1 MILLILIAILE
12 TDKWVITFIIMN
24 NSDEIQKQE
33 ILNCIDSLEK
43 NIKDGLE
50 NSRSNLDKQSKK
62 YEHYKKINE
71 FCNIGFI
78 LIIGIIALLEGI
90 YGSKYDNIINGII
103 AGSVLVTMFM
113 LYIYYNPAEKA
124 TIHKNLKVI
133 YNILYKHE
141 NRIIKSLEYLKSGNS
156 QDLIKLRNELLILET
171 EIKLLYAFK
180 DVVDIL
186 YL

>member
-1 MILLILIAILE
+1 
-12 TDKWVITFIIMN
+12 MN
-24 NSDEIQKQE
+24 NSDEVQKLQ
-33 ILNCIDSLEK
+33 IFNCIDLLEK
-43 NIKDGLE
+43 NIKVGLE
-50 NSRSNLDKQSKK
+50 NSKNNLDKQSKK
-62 YEHYKKINE
+62 YGYYKKINE

-103 AGSVLVTMFM
+103 AGSILVTMFM

-124 TIHKNLKVI
+124 TIHKNLKTV

-141 NRIIKSLEYLKSGNS
+141 NRIIKSLEYLKNGNS
-156 QDLIKLRNELLILET
+156 QDLMKLQNELLILET
-171 EIKLLYAFK
+171 ETKLLYAFK